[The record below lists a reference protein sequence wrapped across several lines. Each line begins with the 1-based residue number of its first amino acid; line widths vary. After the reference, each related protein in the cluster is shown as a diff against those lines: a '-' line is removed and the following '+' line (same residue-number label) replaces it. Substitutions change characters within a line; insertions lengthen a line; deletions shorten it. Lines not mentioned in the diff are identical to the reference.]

1 MSFSSFNTCY
11 ALSVSKP
18 VVSGDYGP
26 TNISQVSATADSVN
40 LSFYPPTNYP
50 PPLIIQI

>member
-18 VVSGDYGP
+18 VVVVSGDYGP
-26 TNISQVSATADSVN
+26 TNISQVSATANSVN
-40 LSFYPPTNYP
+40 LNFYPPTNFP
-50 PPLIIQI
+50 PPP